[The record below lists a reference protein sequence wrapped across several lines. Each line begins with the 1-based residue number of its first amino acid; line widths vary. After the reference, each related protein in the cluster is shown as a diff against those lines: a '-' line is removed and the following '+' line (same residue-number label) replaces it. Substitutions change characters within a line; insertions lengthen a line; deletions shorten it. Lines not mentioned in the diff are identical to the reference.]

1 METITPS
8 THFVA
13 ARWKWLTV
21 AIVPLL
27 VALMVWGA
35 REVIKNYLSGK
46 GDPNVWVTGFVLA
59 LLGSLALVF
68 LGSVLWAFRARI
80 VLTSNRMTVRGL
92 IRTRTI
98 AEEQIEGTRWINGQL
113 HLYLKDRQWP
123 LQLSHFEN
131 QQVINAWVFR
141 HAQDLGAQELVEEDV
156 AISRDLA
163 LGMTQAHKEA
173 RLAKLRKIIKNI
185 NLLAY
190 CGAVIG
196 VVNVLFLE
204 QDTVAKVVAA
214 VLISIPVLLDLL
226 ALRNRGHIRIDYQEG
241 TRYSQIFSTTMVCGI
256 GVVLVSLLDRSTL
269 IGDEFYRW
277 FVPVAVA
284 KGLLWLFIDLDRIR
298 TLHAR
303 GWFASTIT
311 ALSLMLLP
319 AFWVGGSIYQVNQ
332 HLDSSSVTWHS
343 TEVID
348 KKVSK
353 GKTASYSIR
362 VAPWTPSLDEPPELT
377 MRRKQFKQIEVGMPI
392 EIGVRQ
398 GALEIPWVAE
408 IKLTRE
414 KSATKEI
421 DGDV

>member
-1 METITPS
+1 MEAITPS
-8 THFVA
+8 THYVA
-13 ARWKWLTV
+13 ARWKWFTV
-21 AIVPLL
+21 AIAPLL

-35 REVIKNYLSGK
+35 MEVVKNYLSGK
-46 GDPNVWVTGFVLA
+46 GDPNIWVTGLVLA
-59 LLGSLALVF
+59 LLGTLVLVF
-68 LGSVLWAFRARI
+68 LASIPWAFRARI
-80 VLTSNRMTVRGL
+80 VLTGNRMTVRGL
-92 IRTRTI
+92 IRTRVIT
-98 AEEQIEGTRWINGQL
+98 EGQIEGSRRINGQL

-123 LQLSHFEN
+123 LQPSHYEN

-141 HAQDLGAQELVEEDV
+141 HAQDLGAQELTEEDV

-163 LGMTQAHKEA
+163 LGMTEAHKEV
-173 RLAKLRKIIKNI
+173 RLAKLRKIMKGI

-204 QDTVAKVVAA
+204 QDAVAKVTAA
-214 VLISIPVLLDLL
+214 VLVSIPILLDLL

-241 TRYSQIFSTTMVCGI
+241 TRYPQIFSATMVCGI

-269 IGDEFYRW
+269 IGDEFYQW

-311 ALSLMLLP
+311 AMSLMLLP

-332 HLDSSSVTWHS
+332 HLDRSRVTWHS

-353 GKTASYSIR
+353 GKTLSYSIK
-362 VAPWTPSLDEPPELT
+362 VAPWTPSLDEPPKLAV
-377 MRRKQFKQIEVGMPI
+377 RRKQFKQIEVGMPI

-408 IKLTRE
+408 IKLSRE
-414 KSATKEI
+414 KSRK
-421 DGDV
+421 